1 MSINFQTANGAANW
15 MHDKKTETFYGIQ
28 NNYRNNYRNEFL
40 DYLNMEQYHHEEKR
54 SNQPKTLV
62 HGSHWNRLTGFHKG
76 AYCAL
81 ISVGARVIGV
91 VEPLFKGLANIF
103 SAPFSDK
110 FSFKTGIKQL
120 VVDFPLNILKLV
132 FVMPIEVAADL
143 FVTPFAVMLD
153 TDYARA
159 REVFESQLIVK
170 HTYEYFRDF
179 QEYQFDD
186 RGFGEIQTFDL
197 QDPRLTDAE
206 NF

>member
-15 MHDKKTETFYGIQ
+15 MHDKKTETFDGISK
-28 NNYRNNYRNEFL
+28 NYRREVP
-40 DYLNMEQYHHEEKR
+40 DYQHMEQHYHEEKR

-81 ISVGARVIGV
+81 LSVGARVIGV

-120 VVDFPLNILKLV
+120 VVDFPLNILKFV

-153 TDYARA
+153 TDYSRA
-159 REVFESQLIVK
+159 RVAFEAELIERN
-170 HTYEYFRDF
+170 TDEDFRDF
-179 QEYQFDD
+179 QEDQSDD
-186 RGFGEIQTFDL
+186 FAFGQRQSVDTKDQGLSNLDDF
-197 QDPRLTDAE
+197 
-206 NF
+206 